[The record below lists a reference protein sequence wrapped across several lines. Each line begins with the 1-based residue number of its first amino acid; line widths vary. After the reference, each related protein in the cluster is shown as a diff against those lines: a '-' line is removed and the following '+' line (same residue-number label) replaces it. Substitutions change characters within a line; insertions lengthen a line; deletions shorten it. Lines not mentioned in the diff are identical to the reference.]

1 MLHLTTHL
9 HAVAST
15 GYVPSSGISIL
26 ISSVV
31 MIMFVTFGIA
41 LGVLVMR
48 RAFGKRPGR

>member
-1 MLHLTTHL
+1 MLHLATHL

-15 GYVPSSGISIL
+15 KYVPPSGISYL

-41 LGVLVMR
+41 LFVLVIR
-48 RAFGKRPGR
+48 SAFGKRRGR

>member
-1 MLHLTTHL
+1 MLHLTAL
-9 HAVAST
+9 YSVVAST
-15 GYVPSSGISIL
+15 QKVPVSGISYL
-26 ISSVV
+26 ISCVV

>member
-15 GYVPSSGISIL
+15 RSVPSSGISVL